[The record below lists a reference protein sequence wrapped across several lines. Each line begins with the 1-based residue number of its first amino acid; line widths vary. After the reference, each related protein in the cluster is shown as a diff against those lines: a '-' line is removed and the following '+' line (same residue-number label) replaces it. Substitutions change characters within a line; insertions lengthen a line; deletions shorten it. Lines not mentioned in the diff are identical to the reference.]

1 MASNKRTIYLGLDY
15 SQFSGGITEIN
26 RKMGLL
32 DAEFKL
38 ATEQAKNYGNE
49 TDKTGLKQEYLTQ
62 KIELQKKKVEEA
74 ERAYDKIMSTQGAS
88 QKEIDNLDKKLLQER
103 TTLEKLNGELKD
115 EEDATN
121 KATKANKSFG
131 DEIRDV
137 ASMLGLQASPA
148 VEALAKKFDGVSA
161 AAGNAIIVIGGLG
174 KKLYDWAKET
184 ATWADE
190 LKTLSDQTGITTDE
204 LQKLDYASKF
214 IDVDVDTMTGSME
227 KMIRSMNQARD
238 GSGQAAEAFRKLG
251 VRITDSHG
259 QLRDQQEVFYDTI
272 DALGK
277 IKNETERDAKAME
290 IFGKS
295 ARDLNPLIKQGSQT
309 LKDLGE
315 EAEKLGHVMSSD
327 EIAKAGQ
334 LNDAFD
340 KLNDTFETAKKN
352 LAMALIPVL
361 TDLIN
366 AIASLGPET
375 LALIAKIGMIVI
387 VIVEAVKVINQLT
400 SLGSGLKSLFD
411 GISAGSAMAYV
422 KILLIVAAI
431 TALAI
436 AIGVLIGK
444 GSEYKSTFDA
454 MGDSLGKVTGSV
466 DSAVDKSKYAQQT
479 ARNASGTDY
488 FRGGKTWVG
497 EEGPELVTLPRG
509 TKIEP
514 ASNNT
519 RTEYNTFYVTIDA
532 KNVSDF
538 NRVVELAR
546 NQRMA
551 ERRTR

>member
-38 ATEQAKNYGNE
+38 AQEQAKNYGTE
-49 TDKTGLKQEYLTQ
+49 TDKTALKQEYLAQ

-74 ERAYDKIMSTQGAS
+74 KKAYDAVMSTQGAS
-88 QKEIDNLDKKLLQER
+88 QKEIDALDKKLLQER
-103 TTLEKLNGELKD
+103 TTLEKLNGELKNEQEQTD
-115 EEDATN
+115 

-137 ASMLGLQASPA
+137 ASMLGVQASPA
-148 VEALAKKFDGVSA
+148 VEALAKKFDNVSA
-161 AAGNAIIVIGGLG
+161 SVGNAILVVGAIGGALF
-174 KKLYDWAKET
+174 KAAKET
-184 ATWADE
+184 AEWADK
-190 LKTLSDQTGITTDE
+190 LQTTSDQTGIAVEE

-214 IDVDVDTMTGSME
+214 IDVDVDTLTGSME

-238 GSGQAAEAFRKLG
+238 GSGQAAEAFKKLG
-251 VRITDSHG
+251 IRITDSHG
-259 QLRDQQEVFYDTI
+259 QLRDQQEVFYETI
-272 DALGK
+272 DALGRV
-277 IKNETERDAKAME
+277 KNETERDAKAME
-290 IFGKS
+290 IFGRS
-295 ARDLNPLIKQGSQT
+295 ARELNPLIKQGSQR
-309 LKDLGE
+309 LKELGD
-315 EAEKLGHVMSSD
+315 EAEKVTDIMSSE

-334 LNDAFD
+334 FNDVLD
-340 KLNDTFETAKKN
+340 KMAEKGDALKHS
-352 LAMALIPVL
+352 LAMSVIPML
-361 TDLIN
+361 TDLFDVLSKIPVPVLQTLVVLGTVVATIVTVVK
-366 AIASLGPET
+366 AIKSLTDTGKTITNFFKNFDMST
-375 LALIAKIGMIVI
+375 LKTTAIILGVVAALIALGTIIAIIAGKGDQ
-387 VIVEAVKVINQLT
+387 IN
-400 SLGSGLKSLFD
+400 
-411 GISAGSAMAYV
+411 SAMA
-422 KILLIVAAI
+422 
-431 TALAI
+431 
-436 AIGVLIGK
+436 
-444 GSEYKSTFDA
+444 STQA
-454 MGDSLGKVTGSV
+454 MVTGISDTV
-466 DSAVDKSKYAQQT
+466 TQTQNNVNYT
-479 ARNASGTDY
+479 ARNASGTQN

-514 ASNNT
+514 ASSST

>member
-38 ATEQAKNYGNE
+38 ATEQAKNYGTE
-49 TDKTGLKQEYLTQ
+49 TDKTALKQEYLAQ

-74 ERAYDKIMSTQGAS
+74 KKAYDAVMSTQGAS
-88 QKEIDNLDKKLLQER
+88 QKEIDALDKKLLQER
-103 TTLEKLNGELKD
+103 TTLEKLNGELKNEQEQTD
-115 EEDATN
+115 

-137 ASMLGLQASPA
+137 ASMLGVQASPA

-161 AAGNAIIVIGGLG
+161 SVGNAILVVGAIGGALFSA
-174 KKLYDWAKET
+174 AKDT
-184 ATWADE
+184 AAWADE
-190 LKTLSDQTGITTDE
+190 LITLSDQTGIATDE

-214 IDVDVDTMTGSME
+214 IDVDVNTMTGSME

-238 GSGQAAEAFRKLG
+238 GSGQAADAFKKLG
-251 VRITDSHG
+251 IRITDSHG
-259 QLRDQQEVFYDTI
+259 QLRDQQEVFYETI

-277 IKNETERDAKAME
+277 VKNETERDAAAME
-290 IFGKS
+290 IFGRS
-295 ARDLNPLIKQGSQT
+295 ARDLNPLIKQGSQR
-309 LKDLGE
+309 LKELGE
-315 EAEKLGHVMSSD
+315 EAEQLGLVFASD
-327 EIAKAGQ
+327 DLAKAQQ
-334 LNDAFD
+334 LNDALDRF
-340 KLNDTFETAKKN
+340 KN
-352 LAMALIPVL
+352 VGEGLKNSLAMAVIPVL
-361 TDLIN
+361 TGLFEVISKIPVPVLQSITIMLTVVATVVSIVK
-366 AIASLGPET
+366 AIKSLTDTGKTITNFFKNFDMST
-375 LALIAKIGMIVI
+375 LKTTAIILGVVAALIALGTIIAIIAGKGDQ
-387 VIVEAVKVINQLT
+387 IN
-400 SLGSGLKSLFD
+400 
-411 GISAGSAMAYV
+411 SAMA
-422 KILLIVAAI
+422 
-431 TALAI
+431 
-436 AIGVLIGK
+436 
-444 GSEYKSTFDA
+444 STQA
-454 MGDSLGKVTGSV
+454 MVTGISDTV
-466 DSAVDKSKYAQQT
+466 TQTQNNVNYT
-479 ARNASGTDY
+479 ARNASGTQN

-538 NRVVELAR
+538 NRVVELAK

-551 ERRTR
+551 ERRM

>member
-49 TDKTGLKQEYLTQ
+49 TDKTGLKQEYLAQ

-74 ERAYDKIMSTQGAS
+74 KKAYDAVMSSQNAS
-88 QKEIDNLDKKLLQER
+88 QKEIDALDKKLLQER

-115 EEDATN
+115 EEDKTN
-121 KATKANKSFG
+121 KANKATKSFG
-131 DEIRDV
+131 DEIRSV
-137 ASMLGLQASPA
+137 ASALGLEASPA

-161 AAGNAIIVIGGLG
+161 SVGNAIIVLGAMG
-174 KKLYDWAKET
+174 KKLFDWSKES
-184 ATWADE
+184 AEWADN
-190 LKTLSDQTGITTDE
+190 LLTLSQTTGIATDE
-204 LQKLDYASKF
+204 LQKLQYASEL
-214 IDVDVDTMTGSME
+214 IDVDVETMTGSME
-227 KMIRSMNQARD
+227 KLVRSMNSAKD
-238 GSGQAAEAFRKLG
+238 GSGQAADAFRKLKI
-251 VRITDSHG
+251 RTTDAHG
-259 QLRDQQEVFYDTI
+259 QLRDVNEVFYEVI

-277 IKNETERDAKAME
+277 VQNETERDAKAME
-290 IFGKS
+290 IFGRS
-295 ARDLNPLIKQGSQT
+295 ARDLNPLIKTGSKNLKEFGKEAEDMGKIVSDEG
-309 LKDLGE
+309 LKDMGE
-315 EAEKLGHVMSSD
+315 LSD
-327 EIAKAGQ
+327 AMYRFDTT
-334 LNDAFD
+334 LDAM
-340 KLNDTFETAKKN
+340 KKN
-352 LAMALIPVL
+352 LAMAVIPVL
-361 TDLIN
+361 TGLFN
-366 AIASLGPET
+366 AIAKIPVPVLTAIGAIAGMAAGLVAIINAVKRMAMIVAVVQAFFGAFSAGGAKTTAIILGVVA
-375 LALIAKIGMIVI
+375 ALIALGVVI
-387 VIVEAVKVINQLT
+387 
-400 SLGSGLKSLFD
+400 
-411 GISAGSAMAYV
+411 
-422 KILLIVAAI
+422 AAI
-431 TALAI
+431 
-436 AIGVLIGK
+436 
-444 GSEYKSTFDA
+444 
-454 MGDSLGKVTGSV
+454 MGRTDDIDKTLGKATDATERMTRTVNQASE
-466 DSAVDKSKYAQQT
+466 T
-479 ARNASGTDY
+479 AKTTSRNASGTQN

>member
-38 ATEQAKNYGNE
+38 ATEQAKNYGTE
-49 TDKTGLKQEYLTQ
+49 TDKTALKQEYLAQ

-74 ERAYDKIMSTQGAS
+74 KKAYDAVMSTQGAS
-88 QKEIDNLDKKLLQER
+88 QKEIDALDKKLLQER
-103 TTLEKLNGELKD
+103 TTLEKLNGELKNEQEQTD
-115 EEDATN
+115 

-137 ASMLGLQASPA
+137 ASMLGVQASPA

-161 AAGNAIIVIGGLG
+161 SVGNAILVVGAIGGALFSA
-174 KKLYDWAKET
+174 AKET
-184 ATWADE
+184 AAWADE
-190 LKTLSDQTGITTDE
+190 LITLSDQTGIATDE

-214 IDVDVDTMTGSME
+214 IDVDVNTMTGSME

-238 GSGQAAEAFRKLG
+238 GSGQAADAFKKLG
-251 VRITDSHG
+251 IRITDSHG
-259 QLRDQQEVFYDTI
+259 QLRDQQEVFYETI

-277 IKNETERDAKAME
+277 VKNETERDAAAME
-290 IFGKS
+290 IFGRS
-295 ARDLNPLIKQGSQT
+295 ARDLNPLIKQGSQR
-309 LKDLGE
+309 LKELGE
-315 EAEKLGHVMSSD
+315 EAEQLGLVFASD
-327 EIAKAGQ
+327 DLAKAQQ
-334 LNDAFD
+334 LNDALDRF
-340 KLNDTFETAKKN
+340 KN
-352 LAMALIPVL
+352 VGEGLKNSLAMAVIPVL
-361 TDLIN
+361 TGLFEVISKIPVPVLQSITIMLTVVATVVSIVK
-366 AIASLGPET
+366 AIKSLTDTGKTITSFFKNFDMST
-375 LALIAKIGMIVI
+375 LKTTAIILGVVAALIALGTIIAIIAGKGN
-387 VIVEAVKVINQLT
+387 EIN
-400 SLGSGLKSLFD
+400 
-411 GISAGSAMAYV
+411 SAMA
-422 KILLIVAAI
+422 
-431 TALAI
+431 
-436 AIGVLIGK
+436 
-444 GSEYKSTFDA
+444 STQA
-454 MGDSLGKVTGSV
+454 MVTGISDTV
-466 DSAVDKSKYAQQT
+466 TQTQNNVNYT
-479 ARNASGTDY
+479 ARNASGTQN

-514 ASNNT
+514 ASSST